1 MAAFM
6 RAGSALRLIREE
18 RGLSI
23 ARLAELSSS
32 GKSQLSKYE
41 NGKELPKLDSLARI
55 LDALGVEPLTL
66 FYWADRLA
74 RSVSE
79 ADIADEMLRSAIRRD
94 EGSRAFKELFDRALE
109 AHRMYIEAKMEARQ
123 PGKPGPHREAD
134 K

>member
-1 MAAFM
+1 M
-6 RAGSALRLIREE
+6 RVGSALRLVREE

-74 RSVSE
+74 RGVLE
-79 ADIADEMLRSAIRRD
+79 ADIGEEILRSETRRD
-94 EGSRAFKELFDRALE
+94 SGSQTFKQLFDCVLE
-109 AHRMYIEAKMEARQ
+109 AHKEYVEAKMEARK
-123 PGKPGPHREAD
+123 PSKPGPHREPD
-134 K
+134 E